1 MTRLRILSTLFK
13 ITWHASK
20 LHQEATVR
28 SYLKKYPPS
37 ASVMSPKVQ
46 RNHRKTEKTSV
57 TEARTLS
64 KVLPENHSWNISAE
78 FIRHILFTRGRLRR
92 FWFWTFVFRKSRK
105 TEAERVQLAKDEGI
119 LMFINLV
126 ISCDALIGAGTL
138 HPQKWSF
145 NFNPAKC

>member
-1 MTRLRILSTLFK
+1 MPSSHVGERSWEGRSSKRQMTPSEMTRLRILSTTFK
-13 ITWHASK
+13 ITWNASK
-20 LHQEATVR
+20 FHQEATVR

-92 FWFWTFVFRKSRK
+92 FWFWTLSLEKAERLRQKEHSWRK
-105 TEAERVQLAKDEGI
+105 TRVYLC
-119 LMFINLV
+119 L
-126 ISCDALIGAGTL
+126 
-138 HPQKWSF
+138 
-145 NFNPAKC
+145 

>member
-20 LHQEATVR
+20 FHQEATVR

-64 KVLPENHSWNISAE
+64 KALPENHSGNISAE

-119 LMFINLV
+119 LMFIYLV
-126 ISCDALIGAGTL
+126 ISCDALTGAGAL
-138 HPQKWSF
+138 HQQKWSF